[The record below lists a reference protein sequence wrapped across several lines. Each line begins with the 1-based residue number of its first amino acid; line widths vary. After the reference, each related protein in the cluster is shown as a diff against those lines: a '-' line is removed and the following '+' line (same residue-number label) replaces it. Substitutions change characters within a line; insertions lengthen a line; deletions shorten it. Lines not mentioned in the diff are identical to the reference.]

1 MATLHTLSVRRCAED
16 NEQLMKLYKNEV
28 CGEAADKKYENWTL
42 IRQNTLMQ
50 R

>member
-28 CGEAADKKYENWTL
+28 RGEAADKSMKIEL
-42 IRQNTLMQ
+42 LADKIR
-50 R
+50 